1 MVFSNQEVEYSEEP
15 GNLYFIKYR
24 VAGGTRYFSLYR
36 LYCIETFHYLIV
48 NGHFIIEFVCHQ
60 ILVFIMLYSNFHFL
74 ENDFAWCTINLLL
87 SCNMRNQA
95 TLLTLYIDENCLQ
108 ISRLY
113 LAQGWFYDYCDHKTW
128 NSIWWC
134 CNCC

>member
-1 MVFSNQEVEYSEEP
+1 MIFSANSNKRKFDNSTQKAAKPQHIIMVLHVETQDLILTWFFSNQEVEYSEEP

-74 ENDFAWCTINLLL
+74 ENDFA
-87 SCNMRNQA
+87 
-95 TLLTLYIDENCLQ
+95 
-108 ISRLY
+108 
-113 LAQGWFYDYCDHKTW
+113 
-128 NSIWWC
+128 
-134 CNCC
+134 